1 VLGTF
6 LVLAA
11 ILAGCGGSGPDGGS
25 STAATR
31 TNGSQRPRQRSSRQR
46 SSSESTSRSA
56 RGLPRCRDSALVVWP
71 EAGKSSVAA
80 GTVYHQMTI
89 TNLSRR
95 ACSLSGYPSVLVIG
109 RGGEAIGKSTPVP
122 ELKPTHRNPQRLVA
136 LARLAG
142 SAHFMLTYNDG
153 TAAGPCKFATSFGLR
168 VSLPGGRRGPTIPF
182 STSYCTK
189 AEWGPGVRV
198 GRIE

>member
-1 VLGTF
+1 
-6 LVLAA
+6 
-11 ILAGCGGSGPDGGS
+11 
-25 STAATR
+25 
-31 TNGSQRPRQRSSRQR
+31 
-46 SSSESTSRSA
+46 
-56 RGLPRCRDSALVVWP
+56 
-71 EAGKSSVAA
+71 
-80 GTVYHQMTI
+80 MTI

-95 ACSLSGYPSVLVIG
+95 ACSLSGYPSVAVIG
-109 RGGEAIGKSTPVP
+109 RGGEVIGGSKPVP

-136 LARLAG
+136 LAQLAG

-168 VSLPGGRRGPTIPF
+168 VRLPGARRAPTIPF
-182 STSYCTK
+182 STEYCTK